1 MKNTFLLFLC
11 LLISNISIH
20 AQWTIQTVALGELYA
35 FKAVDEQVVWCV
47 GLTGTIVK
55 TTNGGTTWVT
65 ETSPYTALSIYAV
78 EAFNPTTAWVAG
90 TNTTNGV
97 DMYVYKTTD
106 GGAAWKNVLTS
117 IGGFCNGM
125 KFFDDSN
132 GFLWGNP
139 NKYKSKW
146 ECYTTSDGGKRWT
159 PVTTI
164 PDADSTVSE
173 YGSATA
179 LETYGNNIWFIG
191 YSTSATKDRVFHST
205 DKGATWSV
213 ANLTM
218 AAGKGSSAYIAF
230 STPYNGLIVGID
242 STVAKTTDGG
252 ATWTSGGFK
261 GATFRGLTAVRNV
274 KDMYIA
280 VGGSSGDPQIF
291 FTYDG
296 GKTWT
301 PSTTTS
307 EYLRTVVAVGGTA
320 FTGGYTGTIAK
331 WTGASLPV
339 ELTAF
344 TAAQNGKQIN
354 LTWSTATETNNRGF
368 EVERKINN
376 DANFVTVAFKQG
388 AGTST
393 SVKNYSY
400 SDDISSLNA
409 TAVTYR
415 IKQVDFDGQATYS
428 KEVSINA
435 INPVEFS
442 LSQNYPNP
450 FNPSTVIKYSVAKA
464 GIVSLKVFNTLGQ
477 QVANLVNEVKAPGN
491 YEVNFNAGN
500 LSSGVYLYEI
510 KAGEFNVTK
519 KMLLLK

>member
-1 MKNTFLLFLC
+1 MKKVLLPILFTAVFSLTTM
-11 LLISNISIH
+11 
-20 AQWTIQTVALGELYA
+20 AQWTIQSVAPARLYS
-35 FKAVDEQVVWCV
+35 FKAVNEQVVWGV
-47 GLTGTIVK
+47 GLKGTIVK
-55 TTNGGTTWVT
+55 TVDGGAHWVT
-65 ETSPYTALSIYAV
+65 KTVTDAGYTNYQLD
-78 EAFNPTTAWVAG
+78 AFDSTTAWVAG
-90 TNTTNGV
+90 TGSSTLKV
-97 DMYVYKTTD
+97 WKTTD
-106 GGAAWKNVLTS
+106 GGNSWSVVYTEA
-117 IGGFCNGM
+117 GGFSDGL
-125 KFFDDSN
+125 KFFDAN
-132 GFLWGNP
+132 TGIVWGDP
-139 NKYKSKW
+139 LTASASKW
-146 ECYTTSDGGKRWT
+146 QVSKTTDGGKTWT
-159 PVTTI
+159 LVNGI
-164 PDADSTVSE
+164 PAADSANGE
-173 YGSATA
+173 YGCACSI
-179 LETYGNNIWFIG
+179 ETYGDNVWFIG
-191 YSTSATKDRVFHST
+191 YSAVAGTPEKVYYST
-205 DKGATWSV
+205 DRGSTWKVSQYDM
-213 ANLTM
+213 LG
-218 AAGKGSSAYIAF
+218 GKSYQAYVAF
-230 STPYNGLIVGID
+230 SNAKRGIVAGLD
-242 STVAKTTDGG
+242 STIARTTDGG
-252 ATWTSGGFK
+252 ITWTTSGVK
-261 GATFRGLTAVRNV
+261 GAYFRGASAIRNYQDAYV
-274 KDMYIA
+274 A
-280 VGGSSGDPQIF
+280 VGGLDGSPQIY